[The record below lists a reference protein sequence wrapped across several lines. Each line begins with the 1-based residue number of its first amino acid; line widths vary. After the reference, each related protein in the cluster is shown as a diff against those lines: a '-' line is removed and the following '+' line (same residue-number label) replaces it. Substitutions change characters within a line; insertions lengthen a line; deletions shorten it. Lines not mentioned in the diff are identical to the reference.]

1 MSGRLLFTV
10 LLALVSFSGSGLAEE
25 SGNTDIHLADHLAT
39 LEEEGSLVLEGERV
53 IAPGAMLHVYGGNGK
68 EPFWTDVATV
78 EQMLQAV
85 KAMRHEGLDPEDYHY
100 SALAALGSAPPAR
113 SSDMARRDILLT
125 DALFVMGYH
134 LHFGKVDPQR
144 GDSAWNYHDLFEAM
158 DLTDA
163 GTREAITA
171 SLREAVTKGE
181 VNELLERAR
190 PSRALYASLRDAFG
204 FYLTLAESGG
214 WPSVPEGPTLH
225 EGEDDPRVARLRAR
239 LCSTG
244 DLREEA
250 CEGTFFDLELSAA
263 VENFQERHGLDV
275 DGAVGRNT
283 LSALNVT
290 AAERADQLRINLDRA
305 RRVLSYDPGE
315 DFIVVNI
322 CAYET
327 RLFRAGVPIWGA
339 RVQVGKPF
347 TRSPVFA
354 GRMTYLE
361 FNPTWTVPASI
372 ANRSILPK
380 VKEDPDYLF
389 RSDMVLLDSSGREVS
404 PETVDWATVS
414 RMPYTVRQNPGSRN
428 ALGLV
433 KFIFPNKHAVYLH
446 DTPSRHNFS
455 RTNRAF
461 SSGCIRVENPME
473 LAALLLEGQGSWDRS
488 RIDDVVESGKR
499 TTVHLAEPLPVFL
512 LYWTAFPGRDGKVHF
527 RRDLYDRDPPL
538 LANLREPVR
547 PHARHVR
554 PDDNIQTD

>member
-1 MSGRLLFTV
+1 MSGRLLITV
-10 LLALVSFSGSGLAEE
+10 LLALVSLSNSGTAEEGGNTTLHLAE
-25 SGNTDIHLADHLAT
+25 HLAT
-39 LEEEGSLVLEGERV
+39 LEGEGSLVLEGEGV
-53 IAPGAMLHVYGGNGK
+53 IAPGAILHFYGGNGK
-68 EPFWTDVATV
+68 KPVWTDPATV

-100 SALAALGSAPPAR
+100 SALAVLGSPPPAR
-113 SSDMARRDILLT
+113 PSDMARRDILLT

-144 GDSAWNYHDLFEAM
+144 ADTAWNYHDLFETM

-163 GTREAITA
+163 GTREAIA
-171 SLREAVTKGE
+171 VSLREAVAKGE
-181 VNELLERAR
+181 VDELLERAR
-190 PSRALYASLRDAFG
+190 PSRPLYASLREAFG

-225 EGEDDPRVARLRAR
+225 EGEDNPRVALLRAR

-244 DLREEA
+244 DLGEVAR
-250 CEGTFFDLELSAA
+250 EGTFFDLELAAA
-263 VENFQERHGLDV
+263 VENFQHRHGLDV

-283 LSALNVT
+283 LAALNVT
-290 AAERADQLRINLDRA
+290 AAERADQLRVNLDRA
-305 RRVLSYDPGE
+305 RRVLSYEPGE
-315 DFIVVNI
+315 DFVLVNI

-327 RLFRAGVPIWGA
+327 RLFRQGEPIWGA

-380 VKEDPDYLF
+380 VKEDPGYLA
-389 RSDMVLLDSSGREVS
+389 RSDMVLLDSSGQEVS
-404 PETVDWATVS
+404 PGTVDWATVT
-414 RMPYTVRQNPGSRN
+414 RMPYTVRQNPGPRN

-473 LAALLLEGQGSWDRS
+473 LATLLLEDQGSWDRS
-488 RIDDVVESGKR
+488 RIDDVVASGKR
-499 TTVHLAEPLPVFL
+499 TTVHLTEPLAVFL

-538 LANLREPVR
+538 LATLREPVR

-554 PDDNIQTD
+554 PGE